1 MPRKFASVPLRFRAV
16 SATSATHHRTAP
28 NARPWTSSQGRLRSS
43 TTALRWNRVCRS
55 QARSISGRAAYTA
68 FFCLLA
74 SPLQG
79 RFFHVVHFA
88 LCTFSCCM
96 RWTWPRLP
104 LFNRKR
110 VPLPARPLGFSIS
123 FCKVR
128 PLPTNAK
135 QDLSKVTVTI
145 FLPMR

>member
-1 MPRKFASVPLRFRAV
+1 MIKPGTTSQRGAAARQPTWPTFRRASALRFRAV

-28 NARPWTSSQGRLRSS
+28 NARPWTSSQGRSRSS
-43 TTALRWNRVCRS
+43 TTALLWNRVCRS

-88 LCTFSCCM
+88 LSLVVCDGHGHDF
-96 RWTWPRLP
+96 
-104 LFNRKR
+104 LFLIGREFLF
-110 VPLPARPLGFSIS
+110 PPGPWDFQYHS
-123 FCKVR
+123 
-128 PLPTNAK
+128 AK
-135 QDLSKVTVTI
+135 
-145 FLPMR
+145 